1 MQEECEPC
9 QETNPLRYDQFF
21 ELLEVE
27 MENKVKEIDQLKDSV
42 RKERQGFISIIET
55 IVKDTFSNRYGNGY
69 VGIKT
74 FGSMATELAIETSDV
89 DLVVTGIDSFQS
101 SYNYGR
107 EYSGKNQLLR
117 MMQKL
122 YDNLCYLK
130 DKGLIY
136 KIKFIQG
143 ANVPIIKLV
152 ADLQMIN
159 KSQIEKAIERI
170 NQEREE
176 DEESGEQK
184 EERKRRS
191 VDLSELG
198 LEAKEIAPTMRYL
211 QVDISIDEQSHQY
224 LKFDNKGF
232 GNAPRNH
239 SGIDTIYHI
248 QDLVKK
254 RKDLRPIVMIMKKIF
269 DGTFLSMPYY
279 GGISSYSLVLMVS
292 AYLKAYDAEK
302 EASISRNL
310 SSFFHFYGS
319 QFKPHM
325 YYLNGD
331 EIVHCEDPAQR
342 PFQDPFIVL
351 DPLETSNNIS
361 HSTFRI
367 KDIQRAL
374 VKAFIIINKSCEQ
387 YQLFQDT
394 DISTPENTQCQP
406 RQVLERL
413 ITEIKQEYFSPS

>member
-1 MQEECEPC
+1 MQLREQEEAETQMQEECEPC
-9 QETNPLRYDQFF
+9 EETNPIRCDQFF
-21 ELLEVE
+21 ELLEEE

-130 DKGLIY
+130 DKGVIY

-170 NQEREE
+170 NQER
-176 DEESGEQK
+176 DEESEETGVQQ

-198 LEAKEIAPTMRYL
+198 LEAKDIEPTMRHL
-211 QVDISIDEQSHQY
+211 HVDISIDEQSHQY
-224 LKFDNKGF
+224 LKYDSQGY
-232 GNAPRNH
+232 GDTPRNH

-248 QDLVKK
+248 QDLVRN

-269 DGTFLSMPYY
+269 DATFLSMPYY

-292 AYLKAYDAEK
+292 AYLKAYDADK

-331 EIVHCEDPAQR
+331 DIVFCEDPSQR

-351 DPLETSNNIS
+351 DPLAPTNNIS

-374 VKAFIIINKSCEQ
+374 VKAFKIINLSCEQ
-387 YQLFQDT
+387 YQ
-394 DISTPENTQCQP
+394 
-406 RQVLERL
+406 
-413 ITEIKQEYFSPS
+413 